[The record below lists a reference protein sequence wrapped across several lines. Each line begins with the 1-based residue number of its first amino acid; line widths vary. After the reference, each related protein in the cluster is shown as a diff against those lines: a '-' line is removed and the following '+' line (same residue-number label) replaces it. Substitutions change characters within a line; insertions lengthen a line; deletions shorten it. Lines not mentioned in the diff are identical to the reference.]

1 MAGVNTKEFCK
12 MMKAEGTFLLDV
24 QSPEDYAE
32 AHIKDAFNIPAQDV
46 AASADDLPKDQKVLV
61 VCKDGTAS
69 PSVAESLKSQGF
81 DADYLE
87 GGVEKGWK
95 AFKLPTVHACST

>member
-1 MAGVNTKEFCK
+1 MASINTKDFCK
-12 MMKAEGTFLLDV
+12 AMKGEAFILDV

-32 AHIKDAFNIPAQDV
+32 AHIKNSFNIPAADV
-46 AASADDLPKDQKVLV
+46 ADCTEDLPTDEKILV
-61 VCKDGTAS
+61 VCKEGADGPA
-69 PSVAESLKSQGF
+69 VAEMLNGKGF

-95 AFKLPTVHACST
+95 AFKLPTAHTCAT